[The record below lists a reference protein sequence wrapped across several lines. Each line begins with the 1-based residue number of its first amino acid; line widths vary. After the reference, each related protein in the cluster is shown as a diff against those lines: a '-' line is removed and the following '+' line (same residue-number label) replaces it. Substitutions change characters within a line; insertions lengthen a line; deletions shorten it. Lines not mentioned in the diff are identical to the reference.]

1 MTCSDDLVLFIV
13 VIVGGAVG
21 VAVVDALF
29 GVCSEEE
36 EEEMAG
42 PAAAVAGPA
51 AAVAAVAV
59 ELDPRFVVQED
70 GFIQENPFADFSPDD
85 PREFSGGKHKRRY
98 TKRQQKN
105 TRTKKNKT
113 NKKMTKRKKT
123 NKKKYKYV

>member
-1 MTCSDDLVLFIV
+1 
-13 VIVGGAVG
+13 
-21 VAVVDALF
+21 
-29 GVCSEEE
+29 
-36 EEEMAG
+36 MAG

-70 GFIQENPFADFSPDD
+70 GFIQENPFADFSPEDPDD